1 MKAEFSALT
10 AGTLERALDMMG
22 RLYSE
27 AGAAHDRERARRA
40 AEGLMANPELGGV
53 WLIHVDC
60 EQVNGEPVG
69 YLCVTL
75 CYSLEF
81 DGRFALLDELYLE
94 ESWRGKGIGAQA
106 IAFAAEWSR
115 ARGLAAIRLEVA
127 RTNSRAME
135 LYRREGFQAH
145 DRYLMTKWL

>member
-1 MKAEFSALT
+1 MKAEFNALT
-10 AGTLERALDMMG
+10 DGAMERALEMMG

-27 AGAAHDRERARRA
+27 AGAKHDRERARRA
-40 AEGLMANPELGGV
+40 AEGLMANAELGGI
-53 WLIHVDC
+53 WLIHAKD
-60 EQVNGEPVG
+60 ELVG
-69 YLCVTL
+69 YVCVTL
-75 CYSLEF
+75 GYSLEF

-94 ESWRGKGIGAQA
+94 EAWRGQGIGGQA

-127 RTNSRAME
+127 YTNSRAIE

-145 DRYLMTKWL
+145 DRHLMTKWL